1 MEKRKWTFWS
11 FEANEMGALSAYL
24 EQMAEKGW
32 FPDKIGEW
40 GIVFYEEE
48 PEERRYAAAFVPGG
62 SFMTGPDSYEARVMR
77 ERCGKAGNFS
87 AEVRVFRYFMPEAES
102 FLWLSP

>member
-1 MEKRKWTFWS
+1 
-11 FEANEMGALSAYL
+11 MGALSAYL

-62 SFMTGPDSYEARVMR
+62 SFMTCLLYT
-77 ERCGKAGNFS
+77 
-87 AEVRVFRYFMPEAES
+87 
-102 FLWLSP
+102 SPSPRDRG